1 MALVELAELLND
13 EQRRGAAPLPD
24 PMPSTSPA
32 AAYGGLVAA
41 LTPSAR
47 LAAAAAAAAGNVTP
61 AVLADALARL
71 GSDYVQLATVESSG
85 LLRITRAAVLWRHPL
100 ARAAA
105 MQAVGAAER
114 RRVQTAVADAVQDAG
129 GDLAAV
135 VWHRVAGAAGP
146 DAGLAAALEVVA
158 STAAG
163 RGPIRLPPTP
173 GRPAPGW
180 GQTPRRGSQ
189 WRRSRHGPQTTWS
202 PLRG

>member
-41 LTPSAR
+41 LPPSAR

-100 ARAAA
+100 ARARPCRPL
-105 MQAVGAAER
+105 VPPS
-114 RRVQTAVADAVQDAG
+114 
-129 GDLAAV
+129 
-135 VWHRVAGAAGP
+135 AAGFRRP
-146 DAGLAAALEVVA
+146 
-158 STAAG
+158 S
-163 RGPIRLPPTP
+163 PTP
-173 GRPAPGW
+173 CRTRAATWRQWCGTGSLAPPDPTRGWRP
-180 GQTPRRGSQ
+180 R
-189 WRRSRHGPQTTWS
+189 WR
-202 PLRG
+202 